1 MAASRPRVILSAAVS
16 IDGKIATKR
25 GDSALSSKKD
35 KIRLHKV
42 RSKVDAI
49 LVGRNTVQVDDP
61 LLTVRHARG
70 RNPTRVVLD
79 SMARISA
86 KSQIVKTA
94 KNIPTIIAVSE
105 KAPRKNLEMLKR
117 HSAKILVAGQSSV
130 NLKRLLVLLKKE
142 KIKTILAEGGG
153 VLNWEFVRQGLVDEL
168 IVTIT
173 PRLVGGRDAVT
184 LVEGDGFPKIAN
196 SLKLKLHKITK
207 QDDEV
212 VLHYI

>member
-16 IDGKIATKR
+16 VDGKIATKR

-61 LLTVRHARG
+61 LLTVRHASG
-70 RNPTRVVLD
+70 KNPTRVVLD
-79 SMARISA
+79 SRARISA

-94 KNIPTIIAVSE
+94 KNVPTIIAVSE
-105 KAPRKNLEMLKR
+105 KAPRKNLQMLER
-117 HSAKILVAGQSSV
+117 HSAKILVAGKNSV
-130 NLKRLLVLLKKE
+130 NLKRLLMLLKKE
-142 KIKTILAEGGG
+142 KIRTVLAEGGG
-153 VLNWEFVRQGLVDEL
+153 ALNWEFVRQGLVDEL

-196 SLKLKLHKITK
+196 SLKLKLHKMTK